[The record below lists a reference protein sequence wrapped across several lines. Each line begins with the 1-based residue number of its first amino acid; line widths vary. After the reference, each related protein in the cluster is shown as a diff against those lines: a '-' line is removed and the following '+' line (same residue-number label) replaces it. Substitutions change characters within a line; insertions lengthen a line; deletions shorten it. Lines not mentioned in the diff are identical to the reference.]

1 LVQLTDC
8 RQSIS
13 VLKEFPG
20 IAFTKVSEL
29 LVERW
34 RALPVEEHIKY
45 ENLAKEMDNKRKYG
59 ADGINREQV
68 MSIKSFMNKNV
79 SSKNGNKKICQ
90 RPYRREMALDVSLN
104 KLKENC
110 VPVHKE
116 LM

>member
-1 LVQLTDC
+1 MLGQLTNC

-45 ENLAKEMDNKRKYG
+45 ENLAKEMDKKRKCS
-59 ADGINREQV
+59 ADRISGEQV
-68 MSIKSFMNKNV
+68 TSIKSFM
-79 SSKNGNKKICQ
+79 SKNGNKKICQ

-110 VPVHKE
+110 VQVHKE